1 MGNFS
6 SIIYEYKANT
16 VNIKK
21 NTRNIE
27 NVMQN
32 LINFPQ
38 DGKFTIGK
46 NLLYMGIKRN

>member
-6 SIIYEYKANT
+6 SIIYEYRANT

-27 NVMQN
+27 KVMQN

-38 DGKFTIGK
+38 DGKFTTTKKLI
-46 NLLYMGIKRN
+46 